1 MNRLIERIRPN
12 MIAGLFC
19 LLAIALGAIVALPPA
34 EAKEVLLV
42 VAGAFAVILKDLLSD
57 RRSAK

>member
-1 MNRLIERIRPN
+1 MNRLIERVRPN
-12 MIAGLFC
+12 MMAGLVC
-19 LLAIALGAIVALPPA
+19 LMVISLAATTALPPA

-42 VAGAFAVILKDLLSD
+42 VAGALATSLQNLLSD